1 MSTSAIGYTDL
12 LSILGPNLL
21 GESFGFLLREP
32 KLLTKIIQIAKR
44 LEALH
49 EYHPKQAL
57 FIAAD
62 IVRWRYSFKSDSK
75 LNKETGK

>member
-1 MSTSAIGYTDL
+1 MSTSFGYADL
-12 LSILGPNLL
+12 SNIL
-21 GESFGFLLREP
+21 GESSAGLLREP
-32 KLLTKIIQIAKR
+32 KLLQKIVQIAKR

-62 IVRWRYSFKSDSK
+62 IVRWRYQFKNKSESK
-75 LNKETGK
+75 Q

>member
-1 MSTSAIGYTDL
+1 MSTSMGFKDVT
-12 LSILGPNLL
+12 SLL

-62 IVRWRYSFKSDSK
+62 IVRWRFLSTKNSNKDSK
-75 LNKETGK
+75 TTKEIKK

>member
-1 MSTSAIGYTDL
+1 MSTSFGYADL
-12 LSILGPNLL
+12 SNIL
-21 GESFGFLLREP
+21 GESFAGLLREP
-32 KLLTKIIQIAKR
+32 KLLQKIVQIAKR

-62 IVRWRYSFKSDSK
+62 IVRWRYQFKNKSESK
-75 LNKETGK
+75 Q